1 MNSTKSSLKD
11 ALTTESAHVHNE
23 SVEAETASQHHAFHH
38 KLKAHVHRH
47 VHKLRQRPDHHKRA
61 IAFSVAFTCTA
72 IVFGIWYFFSLPR
85 IISSYKI
92 NVEQSKRL
100 NRSPNVIQ
108 GFNDIYNAKLNKA
121 NATESIEVGE

>member
-1 MNSTKSSLKD
+1 MNSTKPSLKD
-11 ALTTESAHVHNE
+11 TITTEPIHVHNE
-23 SVEAETASQHHAFHH
+23 SVETETTGRHHAFHH
-38 KLKAHVHRH
+38 KVKTHVHRH

-61 IAFSVAFTCTA
+61 IAFSVAFVLTA
-72 IVFGIWYFFSLPR
+72 MVFGIWYFFSLPR

-108 GFNDIYNAKLNKA
+108 GFNNIYNAKLNKA
-121 NATESIEVGE
+121 NAVDSIEVGE